1 MNSKEIRETIVR
13 HAENHNPGTAEQ
25 NIAFWLSSSA
35 QFLAEIAQQLAEQNE
50 KLNILLYHPLAFNV
64 DIGPNE
70 RMGFDSTFQ
79 PIFMP
84 MEPKETLRDKFAM
97 AVLQGYISCD
107 PTGSAF
113 WQTIPQMQDA
123 AKRAYEWAAVM
134 MEARK

>member
-50 KLNILLYHPLAFNV
+50 KLKILLNPPMMYDAGKIYPTAFEDLGNF
-64 DIGPNE
+64 IRP
-70 RMGFDSTFQ
+70 SITF
-79 PIFMP
+79 
-84 MEPKETLRDKFAM
+84 MEPRATLRDQFAM
-97 AVLQGYISCD
+97 AAI
-107 PTGSAF
+107 TGCSSFAGG
-113 WQTIPQMQDA
+113 TTEDDV
-123 AKRAYEWAAVM
+123 KYAYKVADLM